1 MADNNAKNKLIPEK
15 QENAGR
21 LKDGTFAPGVS
32 GNPAG
37 RPKRKTL
44 TELIHAKL
52 DDTPDGWE
60 KLVTLVLY
68 KLFTEKDKEVLKEL
82 WHYTDGM
89 PTQKQQIEGAGGE
102 AIKIQILA
110 GNGHIPKNSTVSRGG
125 EFAQVSK
132 SGITGGSDTVQSS
145 GVAQKG

>member
-21 LKDGTFAPGVS
+21 LEDGTFAPGVS

-89 PTQKQQIEGAGGE
+89 PTQKQQIEGTNG
-102 AIKIQILA
+102 KPILFEIIR
-110 GNGHIPKNSTVSRGG
+110 GNGHLPKNTVSTDREVTPVPKNSDVGR
-125 EFAQVSK
+125 
-132 SGITGGSDTVQSS
+132 SDTVQDA